1 MSQKILSVDFT
12 SQSYDIVIAAGALPC
27 LRALLN
33 LDRKVLIVTDAN
45 VPPQYADTVA
55 KQCAFAKKVVLAGG
69 EGCKN
74 LTSYTSLLQAMLDA
88 DFTRADCVVAVGG
101 GVVGDISAFAASTYM
116 RGIDFYNIP
125 TTLLSQVDSSIG
137 GKTGVNFSGVKNIV
151 GSFYQPKKVVID
163 VDTLQTLD
171 ARLLYEGLAES
182 IKMAA
187 SCDAELFAILED
199 CTDLHAALPDIIY
212 RSLCIKKA
220 VVEQDEKESGLR
232 RVLNFGHTIGHA
244 IEGLHEGSYFHGECV
259 AMGMIPMASGQAR
272 ARLASLLQKYH
283 LPFTV
288 TDQKDALLPYLLH
301 DKKRVNDKV
310 GAVLVKEIG
319 SFEIVSMSPAEILAR
334 LEETK

>member
-1 MSQKILSVDFT
+1 MRFCEKSRF
-12 SQSYDIVIAAGALPC
+12 G
-27 LRALLN
+27 R
-33 LDRKVLIVTDAN
+33 
-45 VPPQYADTVA
+45 
-55 KQCAFAKKVVLAGG
+55 G

>member
-1 MSQKILSVDFT
+1 MSQKILSVDCGA
-12 SQSYDIVIAAGALPC
+12 QSYDIVIASGSLSRLCELLP
-27 LRALLN
+27 

-55 KQCAFAKKVVLAGG
+55 RQCAQPQKIVLAGG

-101 GVVGDISAFAASTYM
+101 GVVGDLSAFAASTYM

-137 GKTGVNFSGVKNIV
+137 GKTGVNFGGVKNIV

-171 ARLLYEGLAES
+171 ARLLREGLAES

-187 SCDAELFAILED
+187 TCDADLFAFLES
-199 CTDLHAALPDIIY
+199 CTDLQSALPDIIY

-220 VVEQDEKESGLR
+220 VVEQDEKETGLR

-259 AMGMIPMASGQAR
+259 AMGMLPMASGQAKT
-272 ARLASLLQKYH
+272 RLASLLQKYG
-283 LPFTV
+283 LPCAI
-288 TDQKDALLPYLLH
+288 TDKKDALLPYLLH
-301 DKKRVNDKV
+301 DKKRTKDQVS
-310 GAVLVKEIG
+310 AVLVKEIG
-319 SFEIVSMSPAEILAR
+319 SFEIRKMTPCEILSR
-334 LEETK
+334 LEESE